1 MQRVYFHHLDAL
13 RTLAF
18 MAVFYAHSATIFIG
32 ATLSDGFPLNI
43 LKKTSVYGA
52 YGVNFFFILSGF
64 LITYLLLKE
73 RAESPHKSFSIK
85 DFYIKRILRIWPVY
99 FITLAVGIFILPLL
113 IPESTY
119 SVLPMT
125 NPYMTWEAILYNLFF
140 AGNFYQGMGIGIA
153 SLSVGILWSVAVE
166 EQFYLVWPWIV
177 KYCTPRRLA
186 FVTAF
191 LVTCSLLFKFLW
203 AEDRLANYYL
213 PWSVGMDLGLGA
225 LLGIAYFLKR
235 TSYIIKSSLIIIG
248 ICLGLIGLVWWL
260 GTKSDIIEIIRLVKS
275 LVIDSIFV
283 LVLLYFINSLKTH
296 TGLLGHAHKAL
307 THLGKISYGLYAYH
321 SICFMLIVTFC
332 YETGI
337 IDLVV
342 SRSEFFLVCITALS
356 ASIVLAQLSYT
367 YIEKPIL
374 KLRSKLLTQSK

>member
-1 MQRVYFHHLDAL
+1 MQKIYFQHLDAL

-18 MAVFYAHSATIFIG
+18 MAVFYAHSATVFIG
-32 ATLSDGFPLNI
+32 ATLSDAFPLNI

-73 RAESPHKSFSIK
+73 RAESPRKTFSIK
-85 DFYIKRILRIWPVY
+85 DFYIKRVLRIWPVY
-99 FITLAVGIFILPLL
+99 FITIAIGVFILPYL
-113 IPESTY
+113 IPDSTY
-119 SVLPMT
+119 GVLPMT
-125 NPYMTWEAILYNLFF
+125 NPNMDLGAIMYNLFF
-140 AGNFYQGMGIGIA
+140 AGNFYQGMGLGIA
-153 SLSVGILWSVAVE
+153 SLSIGILWSVAVE

-191 LVTCSLLFKFLW
+191 LVACSLLFKFLW

-225 LLGIAYFLKR
+225 LLGISYFLKKTR
-235 TSYIIKSSLIIIG
+235 YIIKSSLAIIG
-248 ICLGLIGLVWWL
+248 ISLGLVGIVWGL
-260 GTKSDIIEIIRLVKS
+260 GTKPEVIEIIRLVKS

-283 LVLLYFINSLKTH
+283 LILLYFINHIKAH
-296 TGLLGHAHKAL
+296 TGIFAHAHKAL
-307 THLGKISYGLYAYH
+307 TYLGKISYGLYAYH
-321 SICFMLIVTFC
+321 SICFMLIVSLF

-337 IDLVV
+337 IDLAISRAEYFLVFVV
-342 SRSEFFLVCITALS
+342 SLTLS
-356 ASIVLAQLSYT
+356 IAATQLSFR

-374 KLRSKLLTQSK
+374 GLRKRLLSSEK

>member
-1 MQRVYFHHLDAL
+1 MQKVYFQHLDAL

-32 ATLSDGFPLNI
+32 ANLSDSFPLNI

-99 FITLAVGIFILPLL
+99 FITFGIGVFVLPYL
-113 IPESTY
+113 IPQSTY
-119 SVLPMT
+119 GVLPMT
-125 NPYMTWEAILYNLFF
+125 NPHMTLEAILYNLFF
-140 AGNFYQGMGIGIA
+140 AGNFYQGMSIGIA

-191 LVTCSLLFKFLW
+191 LVACSLLFKFLW

-225 LLGIAYFLKR
+225 LLGISYFLKR
-235 TSYIIKSSLIIIG
+235 TSYIIKSSLAIIG
-248 ICLGLIGLVWWL
+248 VSLGLVGIVWSL
-260 GTKSDIIEIIRLVKS
+260 GTRTEVIEIIRLVKS

-283 LVLLYFINSLKTH
+283 LILLYFINRIKEH
-296 TGLLGHAHKAL
+296 TGIFAHAHKAL
-307 THLGKISYGLYAYH
+307 TYLGKISYGLYAYH
-321 SICFMLIVTFC
+321 SICFMLIVSLF

-337 IDLVV
+337 IDLAV
-342 SRSEFFLVCITALS
+342 SRAEYFLVFAVSLTCS
-356 ASIVLAQLSYT
+356 VLAAQASYR

-374 KLRSKLLTQSK
+374 GLRKRLLTTQK